1 MRYFQ
6 SKKSLVLCAIVVGA
20 ALVAVLAHT
29 KSGPQAQTNAVSLY
43 DDVGTAPAQEDMGNL
58 ALTAGF
64 SGKDLPPGSGTAAQG
79 AELFAGRCAM
89 CHGANLEGVHWIPEA
104 FSPIHGPRLGGGNS
118 TPVFNRAPG
127 QINTLAYSA
136 PSAMVIFD
144 TIAVEMPM
152 FRAGTLKPD
161 QIYALTAF
169 ILFKN
174 GIVKEDQVMNRE
186 TLPEVQM
193 PNRNSF
199 PASDSVYM
207 DMKKR
212 DCYKTYGVC
221 TGE

>member
-1 MRYFQ
+1 
-6 SKKSLVLCAIVVGA
+6 VALCAIIIGA
-20 ALVAVLAHT
+20 ALLAVLART
-29 KSGPQAQTNAVSLY
+29 KSGPQAQTHNAVSLY
-43 DDVGTAPAQEDMGNL
+43 NDVGTAPAQEDMGNL

-64 SGKDLPPGSGTAAQG
+64 SGKDLPPGSGTAKQG
-79 AELFAGRCAM
+79 APLFEGRCAM

-127 QINTLAYSA
+127 QISTLAYSA

-144 TIAVEMPM
+144 TITVEMPM

-161 QIYALTAF
+161 QIYSLTAF

-174 GIVKEDQVMNRE
+174 GIIKEDQVMNRA

-199 PASDSVYM
+199 PASDDVYM

-212 DCYKTYGVC
+212 GCYKTYGVC